1 MPSANTTARDLKEEI
16 ATLEKRLKE
25 CLVLAHGCRR
35 GYVSANYRAEAR
47 QCVARIRGM
56 RERLKN
62 EYADVEG

>member
-1 MPSANTTARDLKEEI
+1 MASANTTARDLKEEI
-16 ATLEKRLKE
+16 AVQERRLKE

-47 QCVARIRGM
+47 QCVVRIRTM